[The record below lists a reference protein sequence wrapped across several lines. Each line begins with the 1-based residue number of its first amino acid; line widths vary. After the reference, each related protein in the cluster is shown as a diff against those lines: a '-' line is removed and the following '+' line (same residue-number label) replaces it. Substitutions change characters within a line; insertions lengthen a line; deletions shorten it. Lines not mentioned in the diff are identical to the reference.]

1 METKRATP
9 REQFGQPEAGQTVK
23 KVFVG
28 GLKENMED
36 EDLQQYFAQF
46 GNVASVTRSVTAQND
61 HGCQRL
67 GFVDFGFSTV
77 CPILLR

>member
-36 EDLQQYFAQF
+36 EDLQQYFSQF
-46 GNVASVTRSVTAQND
+46 GNVASVTRSVSYAVQWDYMSNP
-61 HGCQRL
+61 QKL
-67 GFVDFGFSTV
+67 
-77 CPILLR
+77 